1 MTKSWDETLRRQSG
15 SPSSFLAY
23 PGPSRN
29 EYGYLAPNQLGY
41 EPRKPIELAVG
52 KAVFGS
58 HVLPCDVAGFL
69 QGSSRKRSPQHGA
82 NPTTGIAG
90 CCARAT
96 SGHAATPPDGQGGR
110 VAEAG
115 ATIRGVLMVAR
126 RRRSCGYSILM
137 GWIGCRR

>member
-1 MTKSWDETLRRQSG
+1 MRPIRSRLAGRGDKQLMLLRPHGFVEHHDLRRQSG

-69 QGSSRKRSPQHGA
+69 LR
-82 NPTTGIAG
+82 
-90 CCARAT
+90 
-96 SGHAATPPDGQGGR
+96 
-110 VAEAG
+110 
-115 ATIRGVLMVAR
+115 
-126 RRRSCGYSILM
+126 
-137 GWIGCRR
+137 